1 MPRAVPFLIASLGL
15 VLSSG
20 AASAQSRDR
29 AFDEA
34 VTCAASLQVLALAAP
49 AWARDPAVAQATN
62 LWLARVFALAP
73 RAGADEARA
82 RDIVRQA
89 MDAQVAAASS
99 DPGGLSRRATQCAAN
114 PPSSR

>member
-1 MPRAVPFLIASLGL
+1 MRAVPISIAAVALCL
-15 VLSSG
+15 AAG

-49 AWARDPAVAQATN
+49 DWARDPAVAQATN

-82 RDIVRQA
+82 RDVVRQA
-89 MDAQVAAASS
+89 MDAQVSAAAS
-99 DPGGLSRRATQCAAN
+99 DPGGLSRRAAQCAAN
-114 PPSSR
+114 PPSGR

>member
-1 MPRAVPFLIASLGL
+1 MRAVSISIAAIALAVSG
-15 VLSSG
+15 G
-20 AASAQSRDR
+20 AASAQTRDP

-49 AWARDPAVAQATN
+49 DWARDPAVAQATN

-82 RDIVRQA
+82 RDIVRAA
-89 MDAQVAAASS
+89 MDEQVSAAAG
-99 DPGGLSRRATQCAAN
+99 DPGGLSRRAAQCAAN
-114 PPSSR
+114 PPAGR

>member
-1 MPRAVPFLIASLGL
+1 MRAVPLSIAVLALSAAAGPVLG
-15 VLSSG
+15 
-20 AASAQSRDR
+20 QSRDR

-49 AWARDPAVAQATN
+49 DWARDPAVAQATN

-82 RDIVRQA
+82 RDIVRAA
-89 MDAQVAAASS
+89 MDEQVTVAAS
-99 DPGGLSRRATQCAAN
+99 DPGGLSRRAAQCAAN
-114 PPSSR
+114 PPSGR